1 LGINLPNETPFFIP
15 SFSSSEP
22 YTEYKIWVRAYTLK
36 NEGKPS
42 QPTIVRT
49 DVVAPGPPVV
59 VNLTCQNGHTMFLK
73 WLRPTDF
80 VRTVDVY
87 HVLYRASGEANGGGG
102 TATDLASPW
111 ERQVVETVNNTV
123 NHMVSYK
130 SREAMTFA
138 VLYGVDQQSCK

>member
-1 LGINLPNETPFFIP
+1 MGGKEKELGSSLKFPPFFHA
-15 SFSSSEP
+15 EP

-42 QPTIVRT
+42 EPAVIRT
-49 DVVAPGPPVV
+49 DVVSPGAPAV

-87 HVLYRASGEANGGGG
+87 HVLYRASADSNGNDVVG
-102 TATDLASPW
+102 PW

-123 NHMVSYK
+123 NHMVS
-130 SREAMTFA
+130 EP
-138 VLYGVDQQSCK
+138 D